1 MRPTA
6 QLRDDALKR
15 SRLLTARAL
24 GESLLAEDAVF
35 QRVPPEARSALV
47 DAALSEGR
55 VCAES
60 ISRDCGT
67 DPWTIAHRLAV
78 AIVESDADAGFGSVV
93 VFSEYTQRPPTIT
106 LYRSAIAQMQD
117 RLAGS
122 RLRGMLNATDCRPVF
137 LAHELYHHLARIA
150 PQPPLSRTYRVTLL
164 GLGRWRWTSGIASLE
179 EIAAGAFA
187 QTLLG
192 LKFHPR
198 LLEFLW
204 AQQESVG
211 REDGGEQ

>member
-15 SRLLTARAL
+15 PPVLTARAL
-24 GESLLAEDAVF
+24 GESLLTEDAMF
-35 QRVPPEARSALV
+35 RRVPPQARSPLV

-67 DPWTIAHRLAV
+67 DPWTIAQRLGVAV
-78 AIVESDADAGFGSVV
+78 VESDADASFGSVV
-93 VFSEYTQRPPTIT
+93 VFAEYTQRPPTIT
-106 LYRSAIAQMQD
+106 LYRTAIEEMD
-117 RLAGS
+117 HDLAALG
-122 RLRGMLNATDCRPVF
+122 LGGILGAEDCGPVF
-137 LAHELYHHLARIA
+137 LAHELYHHLARSA
-150 PQPPLSRTYRVTLL
+150 PRPPFSRTYRVTLL
-164 GLGRWRWTSGIASLE
+164 QLGRWRWTSRIASLE

-192 LKFHPR
+192 LKLHPR
-198 LLEFLW
+198 LAELIW
-204 AQQESVG
+204 VQH
-211 REDGGEQ
+211 EDGGEQ